1 MGMGCFGGRGESGK
15 PVAPIRGDSGMEFR
29 ALLGARGIGEF
40 GGRSPGRGLMG
51 RPGLIIEGA
60 VTLRCNIADGP
71 EIARWLRIAA
81 GSPVGR

>member
-1 MGMGCFGGRGESGK
+1 MGCFGGCGESGK

>member
-15 PVAPIRGDSGMEFR
+15 PVAPIRGDSGIEFK

-51 RPGLIIEGA
+51 KPGLSIEGA
-60 VTLRCNIADGP
+60 VMLRCNTAGCP
-71 EIARWLRIAA
+71 EIAR
-81 GSPVGR
+81 